1 MQETLQQLFL
11 FLFFPPFPFRQHFIW
26 NVKSLL
32 PMFWFL
38 LPKKYETKI
47 ELTLLD
53 ALNRVCATIF
63 LKLLFSRCLA
73 YEKPNVLAYS
83 WQPAFTSSEK
93 GKETATNLET
103 NWRITEDWTVKLER
117 YWVDKSKS
125 LRKKK
130 RCSKQE
136 IDWSPCE
143 SYKDWFWRT
152 YFIRKC
158 TFCWWMIWS
167 SSIQTSSSQQTIKQ
181 TAVFQERVKSEVS
194 KMNYVVMNKKQSDEI
209 KFSPEKKL

>member
-1 MQETLQQLFL
+1 MECQKPSANVLIFVTQKV
-11 FLFFPPFPFRQHFIW
+11 W
-26 NVKSLL
+26 NQDRTY
-32 PMFWFL
+32 F
-38 LPKKYETKI
+38 T
-47 ELTLLD
+47 D

-103 NWRITEDWTVKLER
+103 NWRITEDWKVKLER
-117 YWVDKSKS
+117 YRVDKSKS

-158 TFCWWMIWS
+158 TFCWWMIWN